1 MRISL
6 AFLTIL
12 IVFIMVQPASAG
24 CAKIPDNAVWGRVDN
39 AAIKSYVRQAMKGD
53 WDAYVDKWQTRLE
66 RARELQSRRSI
77 MIFHSQG
84 LRLRGDAL
92 AEYISDIEA
101 RLNVT
106 KCLAGLPA
114 GNGPSDHAV
123 AGTVP
128 KDGS

>member
-1 MRISL
+1 MRISISI
-6 AFLTIL
+6 LTIL
-12 IVFIMVQPASAG
+12 IVFVVIQPVFAG
-24 CAKIPDNAVWGRVDN
+24 CARVPDNAVWGRVDN
-39 AAIKSYVRQAMKGD
+39 AAIATHVRKAMDGD
-53 WDAYVDKWQTRLE
+53 WQAYVDKWQTRLD
-66 RARELQSRRSI
+66 RAKELQSRRSI

-92 AEYISDIEA
+92 ADYISDIEA

-123 AGTVP
+123 AGAVP
-128 KDGS
+128 KGGS